1 MVKTQ
6 YAVLLMLLI
15 AFATILGA
23 CSTRG
28 PAPNDLTE
36 QETRGMRLFTANC
49 ASCHT
54 TSGDSVIVGPPLAGI
69 ANRAAERVPGQSA
82 PDYLRI
88 SIVEP
93 DAYINEGFNDLMPKT
108 FGSIFTEEEI
118 EALVAFLMTLE

>member
-1 MVKTQ
+1 V
-6 YAVLLMLLI
+6 LLI
-15 AFATILGA
+15 ALAAFLGA
-23 CSTRG
+23 CSTG
-28 PAPNDLTE
+28 ALAPDDLTK

-69 ANRAAERVPGQSA
+69 ANRAVERVPGQSA
-82 PDYLRI
+82 SEYLRT

-108 FGSIFTEEEI
+108 FGSIFTDEEI